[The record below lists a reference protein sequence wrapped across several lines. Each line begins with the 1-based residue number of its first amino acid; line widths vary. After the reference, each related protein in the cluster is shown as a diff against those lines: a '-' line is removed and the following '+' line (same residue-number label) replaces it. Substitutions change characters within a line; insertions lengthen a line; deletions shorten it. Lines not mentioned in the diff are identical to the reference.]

1 MLEIKIVTD
10 SALKKELCEKCSLEA
25 TEGRNVMA
33 ATDKGE
39 VIAYTVFTI
48 DSAALT
54 LERVVPE
61 SDPLMFDGMVRSTLH
76 VAAERGLET
85 AYYTDGVDEAAL
97 TRFRFIK
104 EKEEKTLDIGILFAD
119 CCWKK

>member
-10 SALKKELCEKCSLEA
+10 SALEKELCEKCSLEA
-25 TEGRNVMA
+25 AGERCVMA

-48 DSAALT
+48 GSDALT

-61 SDPLMFDGMVRSTLH
+61 NDPLMFDGMVRSTLH
-76 VAAERGLET
+76 VAAERGLDT
-85 AYYTDGVDEAAL
+85 AYYTDGVDETAL
-97 TRFRFIK
+97 NRFRFVK

-119 CCWKK
+119 CCCKK